1 MKSICLV
8 AQSIYDSDPRVRRK
22 AEALV
27 AAGYAVDVLALRPP
41 NGKARYVLN
50 GVTVYTV
57 SLGKK
62 RGSLARYMFEYA
74 AFFLWTFVR
83 VPMLMRRRHYV
94 AVDVNTL
101 PDFLIFA
108 PIVARWMGAALVL
121 DMHEITP
128 EFYMS
133 KYGIAR
139 NSMLIRLI
147 TWLERISF
155 NFADQVLTINQP
167 ILDLLVRRGLSPS
180 KSTVIMNA
188 VDEAPFAESARRA
201 AAASPPSDRF
211 VMMYHGTLTRTYGLD
226 LAIEAF
232 AIAHKQM
239 PGAEMWILGSGPESE
254 PLAAQAQRCGLGSA
268 VRLIGQVPAKDIP
281 GWLEQCDL
289 GLLPFRVDV
298 FLDLAFPNKLPEVI
312 VMGKPVAIP
321 RLTAIRHYFSDDA
334 LAYFEPNDPADLAR
348 QMVRMYGDR
357 ALGQQLTARA
367 TVEYAPI
374 RWDVMKQ
381 RYLDLLGTLA
391 APVRQPLAPAA
402 APLADKA
409 AGR

>member
-41 NGKARYVLN
+41 DGEARYVLN
-50 GVTVYTV
+50 GVTVYTI

-83 VPMLMRRRHYV
+83 VPMLMRRRRYV

-155 NFADQVLTINQP
+155 DFADRVLTINQP
-167 ILDLLVRRGLSPS
+167 ILDLLVRRGLSPA
-180 KSTVIMNA
+180 KATVVMNA
-188 VDEAPFAESARRA
+188 VDEAPFAESSRRA
-201 AAASPPSDRF
+201 AAVPPPADRF

-226 LAIEAF
+226 LAVEAF
-232 AIAHKQM
+232 AIAHKDM
-239 PGAEMWILGSGPESE
+239 PGAEMWILGSGPERDA
-254 PLAAQAQRCGLGSA
+254 LAAQARGCGLASA
-268 VRLIGQVPAKDIP
+268 VRLIGQVPAQDIP
-281 GWLEQCDL
+281 SWLEQCDL
-289 GLLPFRVDV
+289 GLLPFRVDE
-298 FLDLAFPNKLPEVI
+298 FLDLAFPNKLPEFI
-312 VMGKPVAIP
+312 VMGAPVTIP

-348 QMVRMYGDR
+348 QMVRLYRDR
-357 ALGQQLTARA
+357 ALRQRFVARA
-367 TVEYAPI
+367 TVEYTPI

-381 RYLDLLGTLA
+381 RYLDLVDGLA
-391 APVRQPLAPAA
+391 GSVRQPVAPAG